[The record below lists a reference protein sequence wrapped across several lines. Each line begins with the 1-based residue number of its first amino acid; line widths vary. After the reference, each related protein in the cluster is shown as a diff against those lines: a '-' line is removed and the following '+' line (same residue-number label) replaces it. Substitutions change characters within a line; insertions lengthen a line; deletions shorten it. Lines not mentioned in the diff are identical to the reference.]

1 MSDQVSWLLELAV
14 KPGELENF
22 KALMAEM
29 VESTRGEAGV
39 LTYEW
44 SISDDSSAIHIS
56 ERFADSAAVVAHLT
70 AFGER
75 FAQRFL
81 AAVDPTRL
89 VVYGAPNDEAKEALS
104 LDPPFGWPDPSGV
117 VAKMTS

>member
-22 KALMAEM
+22 KTLMAEM
-29 VESTRGEAGV
+29 VESTQGEAGV
-39 LTYEW
+39 VMYEW
-44 SISDDSSAIHIS
+44 WISDDGSAIHIS
-56 ERFADSAAVVAHLT
+56 ERFADSAAVVTHLT
-70 AFGER
+70 AFGEK

-104 LDPPFGWPDPSGV
+104 AFGPTYMAPLGGF
-117 VAKMTS
+117 AR

>member
-14 KPGELENF
+14 KPGELESF

-29 VESTRGEAGV
+29 VESTQGEAGV
-39 LTYEW
+39 LIYEW
-44 SISDDSSAIHIS
+44 SISDDGSAIHIA

-70 AFGER
+70 GFAER

-81 AAVDPTRL
+81 AAVDPTGL
-89 VVYGAPNDEAKEALS
+89 VVYGAPNDEAKEALTA
-104 LDPPFGWPDPSGV
+104 LGPTYMAPLGGF
-117 VAKMTS
+117 AR